1 MSPRDYITEWRTR
14 TPWADNAQ
22 VEQWPA
28 RGPLGQLKLERME
41 GKAYCALPDPTVV
54 TAPFDALG
62 IAWSNSGNNT
72 TRSPTRLDLA
82 LSKMTAISNLGK
94 CC

>member
-1 MSPRDYITEWRTR
+1 VIPRDYITEWRAR
-14 TPWADNAQ
+14 APWTDDAQ
-22 VEQWPA
+22 VEQRPA
-28 RGPLGQLKLERME
+28 RGSLDQLKLERME

-54 TAPFDALG
+54 IAPFGALG
-62 IAWSNSGNNT
+62 IACSNSGNKT

-82 LSKMTAISNLGK
+82 LSKMTAISNFGR